1 MNSKQVTMTADT
13 MMQQPEQANRL
24 QTLYRHFPNSKD
36 ALEALR
42 EHLGHATGLK
52 VLEAGC
58 GSASHLKL
66 QDCVVTGID
75 ISQHQLERNRHLT
88 DRICADLHTYD
99 NEQWTGTFD
108 LIVCWDVVEHL
119 HTPKIV
125 LEKFFR
131 WVKPT
136 GKIVLAYPNPQIWK
150 GVVTKYS
157 PYFVH
162 QVFYRIASGTP
173 FRASK
178 TDQGP
183 FRTVFAD
190 EIKLIPLLQLAERH
204 HFKPEFFVSLESYQN
219 KFVKRFLPS
228 ALVDALN
235 RFFLGELRTVLDV
248 SATDFIIVLS
258 AETNRTAKLSASMM
272 NTANALPQRNE

>member
-1 MNSKQVTMTADT
+1 MTTDT
-13 MMQQPEQANRL
+13 IALKTEQANSLRM
-24 QTLYRHFPNSKD
+24 LYRHFSSSKD
-36 ALEALR
+36 ALAALHA
-42 EHLGHATGLK
+42 HLGHTVGLK

-66 QDCVVTGID
+66 QDCMVTGID
-75 ISQHQLERNRHLT
+75 ISQYQLERNTHLT
-88 DRICADLHTYD
+88 ERICADLHTYD
-99 NEQWTGTFD
+99 NEQWTSAFD
-108 LIVCWDVVEHL
+108 LIVCWDVIEHL
-119 HTPKIV
+119 HSPKTV

-136 GKIVLAYPNPQIWK
+136 GKIVIAYPNPQIWK

-162 QVFYRIASGTP
+162 QIFYRIASGTP

-183 FRTVFAD
+183 FRTVFAE
-190 EIKLIPLLQLAERH
+190 EIKLIPLLQLAQRYQL
-204 HFKPEFFVSLESYQN
+204 KPEFFASLESYQN
-219 KFVKRFLPS
+219 KFVKRFLPN
-228 ALVDALN
+228 AIVDALN
-235 RFFLGELRTVLDV
+235 RFFLGELKAVLDV

-258 AETNRTAKLSASMM
+258 AETSHAMKLPTSAVHEAKSISPE
-272 NTANALPQRNE
+272 T